1 MDFAM
6 KQGLLKDTLVYGLS
20 AIISRGL
27 SFIVLPIYTRILSPA
42 DYGALDMITVV
53 GSLANLIV
61 ALEVTQGLVRFLGD
75 VESVEERRRIS
86 STALLFT
93 LAAYASCFLVAMLL
107 SPWITSHLLGDPQLL
122 TAMQIGLGI
131 IAVNGCFFLLQNQL
145 RYELK
150 SIAYAQ
156 ASLLY
161 AILVT
166 GLGLLLGYG
175 LGFGLEGVL
184 LSQLIAA
191 ALSALMCLW
200 HLRGT
205 YRLVFDNKWL
215 RTMLLFSMPLVPSG
229 LATFLTLY
237 ANRLLLNATATLED
251 VGLFGVAA
259 RIAGIVSLLIVGLQS
274 SLTPWIYANYRDP
287 ATPARLAKVTEW
299 FTAAAL
305 AMCLTL
311 GVLSH
316 EIMQLLVA
324 PQFVASAPLVMPI
337 AVAAIVGQMYIFF
350 PGIAIAKRTNSQLII
365 FVITALISVGLNW
378 LLIPMWGVGGA
389 AIATLLAS
397 LAFIGLWFVV
407 SQRHYP
413 VPVRVKNIGV
423 ACILFAI
430 AAASANLLVGDAWAR
445 GVAILVKLLIVLSF
459 IGGLLVAGLA
469 SPRALI
475 QGARSLPWPGRSR
488 TS

>member
-1 MDFAM
+1 M
-6 KQGLLKDTLVYGLS
+6 KQGLLRDTLVYGVS
-20 AIISRGL
+20 AILSRGL

-53 GSLANLIV
+53 GSLANLVV

-75 VESVEERRRIS
+75 VGSIEERRRLS
-86 STALLFT
+86 STALVFT
-93 LAAYASCFLVAMLL
+93 LAAYATCFLAAMLF
-107 SPWITSHLLGDPQLL
+107 STWITDHLLGDTRFLG
-122 TAMQIGLGI
+122 AMQIGLGI
-131 IAVNGCFFLLQNQL
+131 IAVNGCFYLLQNQL

-150 SIAYAQ
+150 SFAYAQ

-215 RTMLLFSMPLVPSG
+215 KTMLLFSMPLVPSG

-287 ATPARLAKVTEW
+287 ETPARLAKVTEW

-305 AMCLTL
+305 LTCLTL
-311 GVLSH
+311 GILSH

-337 AVAAIVGQMYIFF
+337 ALAAILGQMYIFF
-350 PGIAIAKRTNSQLII
+350 PGIAIAKRTNNQLAI
-365 FVITALISVGLNW
+365 FAVTAVVSVGLNW
-378 LLIPMWGVGGA
+378 LLIPAWGVRGA

-397 LAFIGLWFVV
+397 LVFVGLWFVV
-407 SQRHYP
+407 SQRYYA
-413 VPVRVKNIGV
+413 VPVRLRSVGA
-423 ACILFAI
+423 ACIMFAI
-430 AAASANLLVGDAWAR
+430 AAASSQFVVDAGWPL
-445 GVAILVKLLIVLSF
+445 GVTISIKLLIALSF
-459 IGGLLVAGLA
+459 GGTLLMVGLA
-469 SPRALI
+469 SPQALA
-475 QGARSLPWPGRSR
+475 QGLRSLPRPGRSR
-488 TS
+488 AS